1 MTRYLSGRLCIAV
14 LLAGCSGSSS
24 PALADAGGSGGGIDG
39 GTSSGSDGGSDGG
52 GGTGSDAG
60 TGSDGGNNDVPFTL
74 GASTVAGGAEP
85 GYFDGSR
92 KQTMFANPVNIAYLD
107 GQLYVADFDN
117 NKIRRIDLASYET
130 TTVIAQ
136 SGFQRPFGLAFAAD
150 GTLYVSTD
158 NDDSG
163 GHSLMS
169 GTIWSIAPGSS
180 SAVVVA
186 RAIGRP
192 RGLAVLP
199 DGKLAASDYDHHVI
213 QIVDPA
219 TGAVTLLAGAWD
231 SPGMVDGA
239 GTDARF
245 SVPYGMAVRDDGAL
259 VIADFDNHRIRVVTR
274 AGVTTTLAGTGIAGF
289 ADGDLDVAKFDRPQG
304 IAIATNG
311 DVYVSD
317 SDNFRVRRITGT
329 AVQTIAGDGTGGYH
343 DSDDPLTSE
352 FYGLEGLAV
361 APDGSMVYVAD
372 GSRGTALPYNRV
384 RQIAKCW

>member
-1 MTRYLSGRLCIAV
+1 MTNHLLQGLCITA
-14 LLAGCSGSSS
+14 LLAGCSSS
-24 PALADAGGSGGGIDG
+24 PSPTLGDAGTGGSGGGTDS
-39 GTSSGSDGGSDGG
+39 GTTTDSGSN

-74 GASTVAGGAEP
+74 GTSTVAGGAEP

-92 KQTMFANPVNIAYLD
+92 KQAMFANPVTVAYHD

-117 NKIRRIDLASYET
+117 DKIRKIDLASYET

-136 SGFQRPFGLAFAAD
+136 SGFQRPFGLALAGD

-158 NDDSG
+158 NDDRG

-169 GTIWSIAPGSS
+169 GTIWRVAPGSH

-213 QIVDPA
+213 EIVDPA
-219 TGAVTLLAGAWD
+219 TGGVTPLAGAWD

-239 GTDARF
+239 GQDARF
-245 SVPYGMAVRDDGAL
+245 SVPYGMAVRGDGAL
-259 VIADFDNHRIRVVTR
+259 VVADFANHRIRVVTR
-274 AGVTTTLAGTGIAGF
+274 AGVTTTLAGTGIAGL
-289 ADGDLDVAKFDRPQG
+289 ADGAPGAAMFDQPQG
-304 IAIATNG
+304 IAIAANG

-317 SDNFRVRRITGT
+317 SENFRVRRITGT
-329 AVQTIAGDGTGGYH
+329 AVQTIAGDGTAGYR
-343 DSDDPLTSE
+343 DADDPLTSE
-352 FYGLEGLAV
+352 LYGLEGLAV

-372 GSRGTALPYNRV
+372 GSRGTALPYNRI